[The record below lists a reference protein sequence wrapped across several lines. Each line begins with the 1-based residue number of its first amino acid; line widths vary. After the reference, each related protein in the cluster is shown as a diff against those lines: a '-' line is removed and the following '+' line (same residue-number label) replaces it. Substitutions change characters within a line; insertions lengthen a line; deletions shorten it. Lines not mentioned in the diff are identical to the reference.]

1 MSSGKDGTS
10 SSEPP
15 VDSVRGTKARE
26 SGKDPIRILYLED
39 DSADVELVRGELEQA
54 GLEFALRHVATRETY
69 CSALREFRPD
79 VVLSD
84 HGLPAF
90 DSYTALAILK
100 NESPEIPFIVVSGTL
115 GEERAIEILKGG
127 VTDYVLK
134 DRLSRLSPA
143 VRRAL
148 DEAAERGE
156 RRRAEEALRE
166 SEERYTLAVQGA
178 SDGLW
183 DWDLRKGE
191 LYLSPRWREMLGYA
205 KHEIGAAPEEWL
217 GRVHPSDI
225 NGLNAQLRAHLDGW
239 TPHFEFEHRLR
250 QRDGTYRWV
259 LARGLAVRSGGNEA
273 HRIAG
278 SLTDISSRKKA
289 EEELLRNAF
298 FDRLTNLPSRAL
310 FENRLERAI
319 RIASRR
325 QGYTFAVLF
334 LDVDR
339 FKVVNDSLGH
349 ATGDQLLAAFARR
362 LEGFLRPG
370 DTVARFGGD
379 EFVVLLE
386 DVRDEA
392 HATLIADR
400 VLTGVSEPFPL
411 GGHDLTVTASAGL
424 VLSSPAHDSAGAYL
438 RDADAAMYRA
448 KSLGRARWEVFDDKM
463 HARSLELLTLEKDL
477 RHALERFEFV
487 VYYQP
492 LVSLGSRE
500 ITGCEALLRWSH
512 PTRGLL
518 LPKEFIPLAEET
530 GLIVPIG
537 EWVLRTACAQL
548 QTWLRAGLPRL
559 DLSVNLSARQLNHR
573 DLGAVVTRALGE
585 SGLDPARLKL
595 ELTESMVMGSS
606 PQTLRTIETLKSLGI
621 ELSIDD
627 FGTGYSS
634 LAYLKRFPCASLKID
649 ASFVRDVT
657 TDSDDAA
664 IATAIISLAHS
675 LRMRVIA
682 EGIETEGQRR
692 FLECERCDEGQGYL
706 FSRPIPADEF
716 LRFVRS
722 P

>member
-1 MSSGKDGTS
+1 M
-10 SSEPP
+10 
-15 VDSVRGTKARE
+15 
-26 SGKDPIRILYLED
+26 
-39 DSADVELVRGELEQA
+39 
-54 GLEFALRHVATRETY
+54 
-69 CSALREFRPD
+69 
-79 VVLSD
+79 
-84 HGLPAF
+84 PAF
-90 DSYTALAILK
+90 DSRAALAILK
-100 NESPEIPFIVVSGTL
+100 SESPEIPFILVSGTL

-134 DRLSRLSPA
+134 DRLSRLFPA

-148 DEAAERGE
+148 EEAAERAE

-183 DWDLRKGE
+183 DWDLRTGE
-191 LYLSPRWREMLGYA
+191 LYLSPRWKEMLGYA
-205 KHEIGAAPEEWL
+205 KDEIGPAPDEWL
-217 GRVHPSDI
+217 GRVHPSET
-225 NGLNAQLRAHLDGW
+225 NGLTAQLRAHLDGS

-250 QRDGTYRWV
+250 QRDGSYRWV
-259 LARGLAVRSGGNEA
+259 LARGLAVRSGVDEA

-278 SLTDISSRKKA
+278 SLTDISERKKA
-289 EEELLRNAF
+289 EEELRRNAF
-298 FDRLTNLPSRAL
+298 CDRLTDLPNRAL
-310 FENRLERAI
+310 FENRLDHAI
-319 RIASRR
+319 RIAGRR
-325 QGYTFAVLF
+325 EGYTFAVLF

-349 ATGDQLLAAFARR
+349 AAGDQLLVAFARR

-379 EFVVLLE
+379 EFVMLLE
-386 DVRDEA
+386 DLRDEG

-400 VLTGVSEPFPL
+400 ILNGVCEPFPI

-424 VLSSPAHDSAGAYL
+424 VLKSPTHDSAGAYL

-448 KSLGRARWEVFDDKM
+448 KSLGRARWEIFDDKM
-463 HARSLELLTLEKDL
+463 HARSLALLTLEKDL
-477 RHALERFEFV
+477 RHALERLEFV
-487 VYYQP
+487 IYYQP
-492 LVSLGSRE
+492 FVSLGSRT
-500 ITGCEALLRWSH
+500 ITGCEALLRWDH

-518 LPKEFIPLAEET
+518 LPTEFIPLAEET

-548 QTWLRAGLPRL
+548 QTWLRAGLRPL

-573 DLGAVVTRALGE
+573 DLGAVVTKALND
-585 SGLDPARLKL
+585 SGLHPSRLKL
-595 ELTESMVMGSS
+595 ELTESMVMKSTT
-606 PQTLRTIETLKSLGI
+606 QTLQTIDIFKALGV

-634 LAYLKRFPCASLKID
+634 LASLTRFPCSSLKID
-649 ASFVRDVT
+649 SSFVRDVT

-664 IATAIISLAHS
+664 IATAIISLAHK

-682 EGIETEGQRR
+682 EGIETEGQRQ
-692 FLECERCDEGQGYL
+692 FLERERCDEGQGYL
-706 FSRPIPADEF
+706 FSRPVPPEEF
-716 LRFVRS
+716 LRFVTRL
-722 P
+722 

>member
-1 MSSGKDGTS
+1 VT
-10 SSEPP
+10 
-15 VDSVRGTKARE
+15 A
-26 SGKDPIRILYLED
+26 
-39 DSADVELVRGELEQA
+39 ELERA
-54 GLEFALRHVATRETY
+54 GLEFALTHVATREAY

-84 HGLPAF
+84 HGLSAF
-90 DSYTALAILK
+90 DSHTALTILK

-148 DEAAERGE
+148 DEAIERAE

-191 LYLSPRWREMLGYA
+191 LYLSPRWKEMLGYA
-205 KHEIGAAPEEWL
+205 TQEIGAAPNEWL
-217 GRVHPSDI
+217 GRVHPSETPQ
-225 NGLNAQLRAHLDGW
+225 LKALLRAHLEGR

-250 QRDGTYRWV
+250 QRDGAYRWV
-259 LARGLAVRSGGNEA
+259 LARGLAVRTGTDKA

-278 SLTDISSRKKA
+278 SLTDISERKKA
-289 EEELLRNAF
+289 EEELRRNAF
-298 FDRLTNLPSRAL
+298 FDRLTDLPSRAL
-310 FENRLERAI
+310 FENRLDRAI

-325 QGYTFAVLF
+325 PGYTFAVLF

-349 ATGDQLLAAFARR
+349 ATGDQLLAALARR

-386 DVRDEA
+386 DIRDEA
-392 HATLIADR
+392 HAMLIADR
-400 VLTGVSEPFPL
+400 ILSGVSEPFPV
-411 GGHDLTVTASAGL
+411 GAHELTVTASAGL
-424 VLSSPAHDSAGAYL
+424 VLNSPAHDSAGAYL

-448 KSLGRARWEVFDDKM
+448 KSLGRARCEIFDDKM
-463 HARSLELLTLEKDL
+463 HARSLALLTLEKDL
-477 RHALERFEFV
+477 RHALERSEFV
-487 VYYQP
+487 LYYQP
-492 LVSLGSRE
+492 FVSLGRWE
-500 ITGCEALLRWSH
+500 ITGCEALLRWRH

-518 LPKEFIPLAEET
+518 LPGEFIPLAEET

-548 QTWLRAGLPRL
+548 QAWLRAGLPQL

-573 DLGAVVTRALGE
+573 DLGAAVIKALDE
-585 SGLDPARLKL
+585 SGLDPARLTL

-649 ASFVRDVT
+649 GSFVRDVT

-664 IATAIISLAHS
+664 IATAIISLAHN
-675 LRMRVIA
+675 LRMKVIA
-682 EGIETEGQRR
+682 EGIETEGQRQ
-692 FLECERCDEGQGYL
+692 FLERERCDTGQGHF
-706 FSRPIPADEF
+706 FSPPVPAEEF
-716 LRFVRS
+716 LRFARR